1 MPHERHQA
9 PLGKPHFESM
19 NSMSHHHIQLVFEA
33 HF

>member
-19 NSMSHHHIQLVFEA
+19 NRMSHRHLQLVS
-33 HF
+33 